1 MKSRLIASVVLGTAV
16 LLTATGCN
24 FLAPQATTYEYD
36 AGDGVSANTGDL
48 EIRNVF
54 IVSED
59 GKDGNLIAAIINS
72 DTEAA
77 ATLRIEFGEDG
88 KGGKTTVR
96 IPAAALVSLGG
107 EGATGDDPILLEGI
121 NAKPGTVLPMY
132 FQSGSGEG
140 ELVLVPVLDGTLP
153 YYEGL
158 VP

>member
-48 EIRNVF
+48 EIRNIF
-54 IVSED
+54 IVS
-59 GKDGNLIAAIINS
+59 
-72 DTEAA
+72 
-77 ATLRIEFGEDG
+77 EDG

>member
-24 FLAPQATTYEYD
+24 MLAPQATTYEYD

-48 EIRNVF
+48 QIRNIFV
-54 IVSED
+54 VSED
-59 GKDGNLIAAIINS
+59 GVDGNLVAAIINTS
-72 DTEAA
+72 SEAA
-77 ATLRIEFGEDG
+77 GTLRIEFGEDG
-88 KGGKTTVR
+88 KGGNTTVR
-96 IPAAALVSLGG
+96 IPAAGLVSLGG
-107 EGATGDDPILLEGI
+107 EAGEDPILLEGI
-121 NAKPGTVLPMY
+121 HAKPGTVLPMY

>member
-77 ATLRIEFGEDG
+77 ATRRIEVGEDG

-96 IPAAALVSLGG
+96 VPAAGLVSLGG
-107 EGATGDDPILLEGI
+107 EAGEDPILLEGI

-132 FQSGSGEG
+132 FQSGDGEG

>member
-24 FLAPQATTYEYD
+24 MLAPQATTYEYD
-36 AGDGVSANTGDL
+36 AGDGVSANTGEL
-48 EIRNVF
+48 QIRNIFV
-54 IVSED
+54 VSED
-59 GKDGNLIAAIINS
+59 GKDGNLVAAIINS
-72 DTEAA
+72 SSDAA

-96 IPAAALVSLGG
+96 VPAAGLVSLGG
-107 EGATGDDPILLEGI
+107 ETGEDPILLEGI

-132 FQSGSGEG
+132 FQSGDAEG

-153 YYEGL
+153 YYKGL